1 MADSWEDEEFDLPS
15 AAPPTTV
22 PVSWEDEVRLL
33 KLRRSS
39 RSCPLGLLQG
49 KGEVLTSGYI
59 YRCPCFCAETDASAY
74 STPPPSRLLV

>member
-39 RSCPLGLLQG
+39 RSCPPGLLQG

-59 YRCPCFCAETDASAY
+59 IGVLASAQRQ
-74 STPPPSRLLV
+74 TRVRIPPHPPPGC

>member
-33 KLRRSS
+33 ILRRSS
-39 RSCPLGLLQG
+39 RSCPPGLLQG
-49 KGEVLTSGYI
+49 KGEV
-59 YRCPCFCAETDASAY
+59 
-74 STPPPSRLLV
+74 